1 LNEHSADI
9 RDPAAGAFSGVLVE
23 TTPPPPAQAHE
34 AFAFLSGGT
43 AEGREPNEQASHQRR
58 LLGPEWMGFMLR
70 VRLASFFVGAAAAAA
85 GGGYFLYKDYK
96 LANDS
101 LALKVRTPP
110 LFLLA
115 SHQILDCCA
124 RIATGAL
131 GGGDSEAV
139 MLEAHRHVACG
150 MGGSRVNPRQE
161 GVPLSFS
168 PGRHATHILFD
179 DPMTVVWFGFTK
191 NTSFGR
197 LMQGWVA
204 FLSIM

>member
-1 LNEHSADI
+1 
-9 RDPAAGAFSGVLVE
+9 
-23 TTPPPPAQAHE
+23 
-34 AFAFLSGGT
+34 
-43 AEGREPNEQASHQRR
+43 
-58 LLGPEWMGFMLR
+58 MGFMLR

-101 LALKVRTPP
+101 MALKVRTPP

-150 MGGSRVNPRQE
+150 MGGSGVNPRQE
-161 GVPLSFS
+161 GVPSSFS

-204 FLSIM
+204 FLSIMYLSYHWEGDWHNCFVETLDACVASRA